1 MTQLTRHTV
10 GSDAGAAR
18 GAWPCESWRMLAR
31 RQSAGRRLPKG
42 LDAWWDALAGR
53 LTLMLPRTGRFL
65 ARAERVLQLG
75 EALSQL
81 SDARLR
87 ERAQECR
94 ELSRLGR
101 LTRERELDAMAVVR
115 EAASRSLGMLAYREQ
130 VAGALA
136 MNAGCIAEMATGE
149 GKSLTAGLL
158 GVLAGWRGRGCHV
171 VTVNDYLAQRD
182 AQTLGPLYRACGV
195 TVASIA
201 DDTPPDQRRV
211 AYHCDVTYCTNK
223 DVAADFLRDRLALG
237 RIRRLPPAL
246 FASLAQGRGAGAD
259 RLLMRG
265 LETAVIDEA
274 DSILI
279 DEAVTPLIIS
289 ADSPNAEREQAFLDA
304 ASFVKRLRQGV
315 DFRVD
320 LKHRELT
327 LTRAGRDLARELA
340 QTRGGIWAGARR
352 REELITQALTASVFY
367 RRDQQYVV
375 EEGKVVIVDEST
387 GRLMPDRTWRDGMHQ
402 AVEAKEGLTVNT
414 PKETLARI
422 SFQRFFRMY
431 RRLCGMTGTAWE
443 ARHELWQVY
452 HLKTCVIPTHRPRLR
467 VQAPDQVF
475 ATQGAKWEAA
485 ARHVAEVHATGRPV
499 LVGTRTVEESER
511 LSELL
516 AGLKLPHLV
525 LNAVRHKEEA
535 EVVAQAG
542 GRGKITVA
550 TNMAGRGTDIKLAP
564 GVAELGGLHVLATT
578 RHSTRRVDRQLS
590 GRAGR
595 QGDPGSAVAFVS
607 LEDDLLQRYAGRVAR
622 RLAAR
627 HAGRAQPMPARSLL
641 TLIGR
646 CQDRAERLARQQR
659 RGVLRS
665 DDWVREFL
673 GFAGAED

>member
-1 MTQLTRHTV
+1 
-10 GSDAGAAR
+10 
-18 GAWPCESWRMLAR
+18 
-31 RQSAGRRLPKG
+31 
-42 LDAWWDALAGR
+42 
-53 LTLMLPRTGRFL
+53 
-65 ARAERVLQLG
+65 
-75 EALSQL
+75 
-81 SDARLR
+81 
-87 ERAQECR
+87 
-94 ELSRLGR
+94 
-101 LTRERELDAMAVVR
+101 
-115 EAASRSLGMLAYREQ
+115 
-130 VAGALA
+130 
-136 MNAGCIAEMATGE
+136 
-149 GKSLTAGLL
+149 
-158 GVLAGWRGRGCHV
+158 
-171 VTVNDYLAQRD
+171 
-182 AQTLGPLYRACGV
+182 
-195 TVASIA
+195 
-201 DDTPPDQRRV
+201 
-211 AYHCDVTYCTNK
+211 VTYCTNK

-237 RIRRLPPAL
+237 RTRRLPPAL
-246 FASLAQGRGAGAD
+246 FASLTQGRGAGAD

-274 DSILI
+274 DSVLI

-289 ADSPNAEREQAFLDA
+289 ADSPNAEREQAFLQA
-304 ASFVKRLRQGV
+304 AGFVRRLRQGV

-320 LKHRELT
+320 ARHRELT
-327 LTRAGRDLARELA
+327 LTRAGRELAREIA
-340 QTRGGIWAGARR
+340 QPLGGVWAGARR

-367 RRDQQYVV
+367 LRDQQYVV

-452 HLKTCVIPTHRPRLR
+452 HLKTCVIPTHRPRQR
-467 VQAPDQVF
+467 EQWPDRVF
-475 ATQGAKWEAA
+475 ATQSAKWEAA

-511 LSELL
+511 LSLWLSE
-516 AGLKLPHLV
+516 LKLPHQV
-525 LNAVRHKEEA
+525 LNAIRHKEEA

-542 GRGKITVA
+542 GRGRITVA
-550 TNMAGRGTDIKLAP
+550 TNMAGRGTDIKLAS

-595 QGDPGSAVAFVS
+595 QGDPGSAAAFVS
-607 LEDDLLQRYAGRVAR
+607 LEDDLLQRYAGPAAR
-622 RLAAR
+622 RLTR
-627 HAGRAQPMPARSLL
+627 RLAGRAQPLQARSL
-641 TLIGR
+641 TALIAR

-659 RGVLRS
+659 RSVLRS
-665 DDWVREFL
+665 DDWVSEFL